1 MKIWDS
7 VYIYLNGISTD
18 SPMTADRSAF
28 HSFSKVIFQDV
39 RSVQAKRHRFR
50 AVHAIDE
57 NDAVTNVEI
66 ETVDDNQ
73 FSVEQ
78 NLEIVRDTVTQ
89 ELLQRLGLYQ
99 DRFLRCVVAISR
111 LQNRRFDVFVASV
124 LWHRHSVVA

>member
-18 SPMTADRSAF
+18 SPTTVDRSAF

-39 RSVQAKRHRFR
+39 RPVQAKRHRFR

-73 FSVEQ
+73 FTVEQ
-78 NLEIVRDTVTQ
+78 NFKVVCDTVP
-89 ELLQRLGLYQ
+89 
-99 DRFLRCVVAISR
+99 
-111 LQNRRFDVFVASV
+111 
-124 LWHRHSVVA
+124 

>member
-1 MKIWDS
+1 MGTDREPS
-7 VYIYLNGISTD
+7 IYLNGISTD

-39 RSVQAKRHRFR
+39 RSVQAERHRFR
-50 AVHAIDE
+50 AVNAIDE

-78 NLEIVRDTVTQ
+78 NLEVVRDTVTQ

-99 DRFLRCVVAISR
+99 GRF
-111 LQNRRFDVFVASV
+111 
-124 LWHRHSVVA
+124 